1 MLALGVIIQRE
12 MYLVIFLTEQRLSFR
27 ATLEKIDLILYI
39 LIKNQRQIYIYIYTC
54 HSYIKK
60 KASL

>member
-12 MYLVIFLTEQRLSFR
+12 MYLVIFLTEQRLLFR

-39 LIKNQRQIYIYIYTC
+39 LIKNQCQIDIYIYMSFIY
-54 HSYIKK
+54 
-60 KASL
+60 